1 MVSFSILSL
10 HSLLRKHGGGSS
22 LIDRPFAHAHTLGRD
37 DRPPTHTLL
46 SADGSVWV
54 PGSVQ
59 CMQTC
64 TFCTFTHAAIVS
76 LFCVLGST
84 HALHHIARGLGPIC
98 STHPS
103 THTPRLRS
111 RGALPDPHKP
121 SDNTHA
127 DAHLLLS
134 SPQALYLSTAR
145 MAPVSDPKI
154 DHAVSLVHRPPT
166 VRSAPQIG

>member
-1 MVSFSILSL
+1 MGR
-10 HSLLRKHGGGSS
+10 LLIPCTRRTVRFGC
-22 LIDRPFAHAHTLGRD
+22 RD
-37 DRPPTHTLL
+37 LCL
-46 SADGSVWV
+46 
-54 PGSVQ
+54 
-59 CMQTC
+59 QTC

-103 THTPRLRS
+103 THTPPLRS
-111 RGALPDPHKP
+111 RRALPDPHKP
-121 SDNTHA
+121 SDSTLA
-127 DAHLLLS
+127 DAHWLLS
-134 SPQALYLSTAR
+134 LPQALYLSTAR

>member
-10 HSLLRKHGGGSS
+10 HSLLRKHGGCSS
-22 LIDRPFAHAHTLGRD
+22 VINRPFAHAHTLRRD
-37 DRPPTHTLL
+37 HGPPPHALH

-54 PGSVQ
+54 PGSVPAN
-59 CMQTC
+59 MHILHIHTC
-64 TFCTFTHAAIVS
+64 RDSITLLC
-76 LFCVLGST
+76 LLGST

>member
-22 LIDRPFAHAHTLGRD
+22 LIDRPFAHAHTLRRD
-37 DRPPTHTLL
+37 HGPPTHTLH

-54 PGSVQ
+54 PGSVPANMHILHIHTCRDSITLQ
-59 CMQTC
+59 CPGKHPC
-64 TFCTFTHAAIVS
+64 TAPHRSRLGAHLQHSPKHPHAAS
-76 LFCVLGST
+76 PL
-84 HALHHIARGLGPIC
+84 AWRA
-98 STHPS
+98 
-103 THTPRLRS
+103 
-111 RGALPDPHKP
+111 PDPHKP
-121 SDNTHA
+121 SDNTLA
-127 DAHLLLS
+127 DAHWLLS